1 MLKYFKSNPHSE
13 TPRSHSKKSVSSVN
27 HHHAILKPFKKFYK
41 KDLCIQTI
49 CFCLTIVWLSVLSAN
64 AGKYRPKN
72 NECGHFQAVMV
83 AELEQKFW
91 KSVASD
97 YQEKNFQQ
105 KNSCRIIVSI
115 SYWAIQS
122 QINICF
128 SFPANLNAS
137 LF

>member
-1 MLKYFKSNPHSE
+1 
-13 TPRSHSKKSVSSVN
+13 
-27 HHHAILKPFKKFYK
+27 
-41 KDLCIQTI
+41 
-49 CFCLTIVWLSVLSAN
+49 
-64 AGKYRPKN
+64 
-72 NECGHFQAVMV
+72 MV

-97 YQEKNFQQ
+97 YQEKIFHQ

-122 QINICF
+122 QENICF
-128 SFPANLNAS
+128 SFPGNLNAP